1 MLGLCAP
8 TDPIPPATHAPGYSD
23 PFCRQWMPMGPGCS
37 LVKVAGRHGP
47 TVCAVQLSKA
57 ATDADAEGA
66 SAWEYEHEGPG
77 SWGPRWTARASFR
90 ATVYCK
96 YSASAE
102 AEAESEGKGKGA
114 VLGLRWGVTNGPQ
127 THPWVFSQRLSAGTA
142 GWQQLSVQLSQPPK
156 DEVAS
161 GCLMITLRQDGPG
174 AAQFSEFSL
183 VATGTSA

>member
-1 MLGLCAP
+1 
-8 TDPIPPATHAPGYSD
+8 
-23 PFCRQWMPMGPGCS
+23 MGPGCS

-57 ATDADAEGA
+57 AADADAEGA
-66 SAWEYEHEGPG
+66 SAWEFEHEGPG

-96 YSASAE
+96 YSASAV
-102 AEAESEGKGKGA
+102 AEAGAGREGWGKGGA

-127 THPWVFSQRLSAGTA
+127 THPWVFSQRLSTRTA

-161 GCLMITLRQDGPG
+161 GCLMVTLRQDGPG
-174 AAQFSEFSL
+174 TAQFSEFSL
-183 VATGTSA
+183 AATATAA